1 MLEEEHKRE
10 RRRQEVQVIKKII
23 GADQKRRGAYL
34 LGLCACRWASG
45 YSQQELAERA
55 GIARTTIRALECGE
69 RRAHA
74 TTLRRISEALSV
86 SPADLLTSEVVA
98 EEE

>member
-1 MLEEEHKRE
+1 MLEEELKTE
-10 RRRQEVQVIKKII
+10 RRRQEVEAIKKVMRSDHK
-23 GADQKRRGAYL
+23 GRGAPLPGL
-34 LGLCACRWASG
+34 LACRWGSG

-69 RRAHA
+69 RRAQA
-74 TTLRRISEALSV
+74 STLRRISEALAV

>member
-1 MLEEEHKRE
+1 MSMRDEVHKTE
-10 RRRQEVQVIKKII
+10 RRRQEVEAIKKVVRSEHK
-23 GADQKRRGAYL
+23 GRGASLPGL
-34 LGLCACRWASG
+34 LACRWASG

-74 TTLRRISEALSV
+74 TTLRRISEALAV
-86 SPADLLTSEVVA
+86 SPADLLTAEVA
-98 EEE
+98 